1 MTDYHRVQ
9 YIKDNFEKQAVWSTI
24 YEKNNICGVMRL
36 LFKHQI
42 HETLDIMN
50 YIPRELNYGKKQLKD
65 FLKSVKL
72 IEPQR
77 MYVLPAY
84 RDIGISFMLRW
95 GMYTAALI
103 GNVDGMI
110 NRSPY
115 NYLREDPHYLF

>member
-1 MTDYHRVQ
+1 
-9 YIKDNFEKQAVWSTI
+9 
-24 YEKNNICGVMRL
+24 MRL
-36 LFKHQI
+36 LFKHQT

-110 NRSPY
+110 NGSPY